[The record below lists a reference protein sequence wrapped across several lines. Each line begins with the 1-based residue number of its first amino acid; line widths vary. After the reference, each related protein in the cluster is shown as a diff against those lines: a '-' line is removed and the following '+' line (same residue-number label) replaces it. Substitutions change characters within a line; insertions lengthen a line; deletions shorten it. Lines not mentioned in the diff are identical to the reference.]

1 MSVVQVFIDGVDR
14 TGVIAERTL
23 QVHDVLAER
32 STATFA
38 VNDLTNSLSSLLVPG
53 ESVQIVCDDVTIF
66 GGEIDN
72 VSQISMGTNGIERQ
86 YSIQCVDWIGI
97 CDKRVVA
104 ESYENILAGNV
115 LRDIVT
121 KYLAAEGVTY
131 TVDSI
136 QDGPTVIQAVFN
148 YAPAT
153 TCIDRLAELAGYN
166 WWIDASKVMRF
177 VERAT
182 YTAPWALDDAGL
194 VTSLEVR
201 KDRVGYRNRQYVRA
215 GKDITDPQT
224 ESFKGDGANRT
235 FTLGFPV
242 AKVPTITLNG
252 AAQTVGIKGLEEGK
266 NWYWNKGD
274 ATITQDSAGTLL
286 TSTDTLAITYQGL
299 FDVVVLTDD
308 MAAIEE
314 RKSVEGGTGYY
325 EAVDDDPYLDSREA
339 AIQSANAKLRKYS
352 KLGRNIVFNT
362 CHTGLKCSQIL
373 TVNLVDWQL
382 VNEEFLVEQV
392 TFSQLA
398 GQYWNYEITAVSGE
412 PLGSWTR
419 FFRAMAERG
428 QTFVIRENIREDLVL
443 VRLVQSAE
451 GWKWS
456 EGTPITVNACPIPS
470 DSLYPS
476 ATLYPC

>member
-1 MSVVQVFIDGVDR
+1 MSVVKVYINGVDR

-38 VNDLTNSLSSLLVPG
+38 VNDLANSLSGLLVPG
-53 ESVQIVCDDVTIF
+53 ESVQIYCDDVIVF

-72 VSQISMGTNGIERQ
+72 VSQISLGTNGIERQ
-86 YSIQCVDWIGI
+86 YSIQCVDWMGI
-97 CDKRVVA
+97 CDKRIVA
-104 ESYENILAGNV
+104 ESYENMLAGDI
-115 LRDIVT
+115 LRNIVDS
-121 KYLAAEGVTY
+121 YLAAEGVTY

-136 QDGPTVIQAVFN
+136 QGGPTVIQAVFN
-148 YAPAT
+148 YAPVTA
-153 TCIDRLAELAGYN
+153 CIDRLAELAGYN
-166 WWIDASKVMRF
+166 WWIDAGKVMRF

-182 YTAPWALDDAGL
+182 YTAPWMLDDAGL

-215 GKDITDPQT
+215 GKDVTDPQT

-242 AKVPTITLNG
+242 AKVPTVTLNG
-252 AAQTVGIKGLEEGK
+252 AAQAVGIKGLAEGK
-266 NWYWNKGD
+266 DWYWNKGD
-274 ATITQDSAGTLL
+274 ATITQDSAGALL
-286 TSTDTLAITYQGL
+286 TSADALAITYQGL

-339 AIQSANAKLRKYS
+339 AIQSANAKLRKYG

-362 CHTGLKCSQIL
+362 WHPGLRCSQVL
-373 TVNLVDWQL
+373 TANLADWQL
-382 VNEEFLVEQV
+382 VNEEFLIDEVA
-392 TFSQLA
+392 FSQL
-398 GQYWNYEITAVSGE
+398 GVGCWNYTISAVSGE
-412 PLGSWTR
+412 PLGSWTK
-419 FFRAMAERG
+419 FFRVMAERG
-428 QTFVIRENIREDLVL
+428 QTFVIRENIREDQVL

-451 GWKWS
+451 GWTWS

-476 ATLYPC
+476 ESLTPC